1 MRPVLT
7 PAESARLDVEASG
20 RIDDLMDRAGYAVAL
35 AAARMGVGYGDR
47 VAVLAGKGNNGGD
60 GYVAARY
67 LRRRGATVRVHAL
80 GSPQAGS
87 PAERALRAALADG
100 VAVLPWTAS
109 PGPAD
114 LVIDALFGVGF
125 QGVLPVEVE
134 PWLDHPAPVLAVDVP
149 SGLDAGTGSVS
160 GKSFSAAR
168 SLTFHSL
175 KPGHILGEGPER
187 CGEVSVADIGLHG
200 GEPAL
205 MIAEADDCPRPE
217 RPRTTHKWS
226 AGSVVVVGGSPGMTG
241 APLLT
246 ALAALAAGA
255 GAVTIM
261 CPAKLQPI
269 YAAQAPGLLTRGIG
283 KEARFGT
290 TDVDEVL
297 AAAGRFDVMV
307 VGPGLGVDVGGFA
320 TQLVLRWPG
329 RLLVDADGLNDL
341 DGTGAISARQSP
353 AILTPH
359 AGEFGRLTGKAAGYE
374 VAAELAA
381 TIHKVVLLKGNPT
394 FVMGTERWVVRTG
407 GPELATIGT
416 GDVLSGFIAALW
428 ARGLEAEQAARSG
441 AYWHG
446 TAGAELARSGTV
458 TALDL
463 VPAVARHAW

>member
-7 PAESARLDVEASG
+7 PAESGRLDAEAAG
-20 RIDDLMDRAGYAVAL
+20 RIDDLMDRAGYAVAI
-35 AAARMGVGYGDR
+35 AAAEMGIGYGHR

-80 GSPQAGS
+80 GAPRAGS
-87 PAERALRAALADG
+87 AAERALRAALAEG
-100 VAVLPWTAS
+100 VAVGPWTLS

-125 QGVLPVEVE
+125 EGVLPVEVE

-149 SGLDAGTGSVS
+149 SGLHAATGVVS
-160 GKSFSAAR
+160 GKAFTAAR
-168 SLTFHSL
+168 SVTFHSL

-187 CGEVSVADIGLHG
+187 CGEVSVADIGLRG
-200 GEPAL
+200 GDATL
-205 MIAEADDCPRPE
+205 AVAEAEDAPRP
-217 RPRTTHKWS
+217 PRSRTAHKWS
-226 AGSVVVVGGSPGMTG
+226 VGSVVVVGGSPGMTG

-246 ALAALAAGA
+246 AESALAAGA

-290 TDVDEVL
+290 ADVDEVL
-297 AAAGRFDVMV
+297 AAAARFDVMV
-307 VGPGLGVDVGGFA
+307 VGPGLGLKVGGFA

-329 RLLVDADGLNDL
+329 RLLIDADGLNDL
-341 DGTGAISARQSP
+341 DGTGAIAARQSP
-353 AILTPH
+353 AVLTPH
-359 AGEFGRLTGKAAGYE
+359 AGEFSRLTGKPAGYE
-374 VAAELAA
+374 AAGQTA
-381 TIHKVVLLKGNPT
+381 TSIRKVVLLKGNPT
-394 FVMGTERWVVRTG
+394 FVMGKERWVVRTG

-428 ARGLEAEQAARSG
+428 ARGLDAETAARSG

-446 TAGAELARSGTV
+446 VAGAELARSGTV
-458 TALDL
+458 TASQL
-463 VPAVARHAW
+463 VGTVARYAW

>member
-1 MRPVLT
+1 MKPVLT
-7 PAESARLDVEASG
+7 PTESARLDAESAG

-35 AAARMGVGYGDR
+35 AAAAMGIGYGHR

-80 GSPQAGS
+80 TAPRAGT
-87 PAERALRAALADG
+87 PAERALRTASSEG
-100 VAVLPWTAS
+100 VAVLPWTVS

-125 QGVLPVEVE
+125 EGVLPLEVE
-134 PWLDHPAPVLAVDVP
+134 PWLAHPAPVLAVDVP
-149 SGLDAGTGSVS
+149 SGLDAGNGVVS
-160 GKSFSAAR
+160 GKAFTAAHTV
-168 SLTFHSL
+168 TFHSL
-175 KPGHILGEGPER
+175 KPGHIVGEGPER
-187 CGEVSVADIGLHG
+187 CGEVAVADIGLHG

-205 MIAEADDCPRPE
+205 KIADAEDAPRPA
-217 RPRTTHKWS
+217 RSRTAHKWS

-246 ALAALAAGA
+246 AEAALAAGA

-283 KEARFGT
+283 KEARFT
-290 TDVDEVL
+290 AADVDEVL
-297 AAAGRFDVMV
+297 AAAARFDVMV
-307 VGPGLGVDVGGFA
+307 IGPGLGLNVGGFA

-341 DGTGAISARQSP
+341 DGTGAITARQSP

-359 AGEFGRLTGKAAGYE
+359 AGEFSRLTEQRSGYE
-374 VAAELAA
+374 AAAQVA
-381 TIHKVVLLKGNPT
+381 TSIRKVVLLKGNPT
-394 FVMGTERWVVRTG
+394 FVMGKERWAVRTG

-428 ARGLEAEQAARSG
+428 ARGLDAETAARSG

-446 TAGAELARSGTV
+446 VAGAELGRSGTV
-458 TALDL
+458 TASQL
-463 VPAVARHAW
+463 VGVVARYAW